1 MAAFDDLPFSLE
13 EFSGTVRLFPLP
25 NLVLF
30 PHVMQPLHIFEPRYR
45 DLLEEALASDHLVTM
60 ATLGP
65 GWETDYEGRPPLF
78 PMACLGRVVV
88 HHQVADGAYN
98 VLVVGLKR
106 VRLLRELPSYK
117 SFREARVEIC
127 EDSYPP
133 EQAASTPALQRKL
146 RNAFLEILPQLPQAQ
161 EQLDQ
166 LLGRDVSLGALTDII
181 SYMLDIELTKKETLL
196 VETNVHRRTELLLE
210 YLSAVAADD
219 SPGTAGVLE
228 FPPAFSTN

>member
-60 ATLGP
+60 ATLAP
-65 GWETDYEGRPPLF
+65 GWEKDYEGRPPLF

-106 VRLLRELPSYK
+106 VRLLRELPSSK
-117 SFREARVEIC
+117 SFREAQVEIC

-133 EQAASTPALQRKL
+133 EEAASTSILQRRL
-146 RNAFLEILPQLPQAQ
+146 RNAFLEILPELPQAQ

-181 SYMLDIELTKKETLL
+181 SYMLDIELAKKETLL
-196 VETNVHRRTELLLE
+196 VEANVHRRTELLLE
-210 YLSAVAADD
+210 YLSMIAGND
-219 SPGTAGVLE
+219 SPGAAGVLE
-228 FPPAFSTN
+228 FPPAFSIN